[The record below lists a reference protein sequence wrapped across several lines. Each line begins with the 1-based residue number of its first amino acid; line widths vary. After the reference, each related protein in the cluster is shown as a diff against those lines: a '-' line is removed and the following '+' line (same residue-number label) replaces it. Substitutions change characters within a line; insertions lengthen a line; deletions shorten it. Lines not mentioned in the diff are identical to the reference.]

1 MATSKP
7 KISAKEKARSG
18 TASLSRRGFLKGL
31 TIGAGALAMAGG
43 ASTVGM
49 RWLSGATYRPRFLV
63 QQQFETL
70 QAACERILPTDTD
83 PGAQTMG
90 AAIYVDRLLAEDS
103 YTGDFRKYRSVL
115 TKGLDG
121 LEAAAKAKHGKAFAR
136 LDDHQQDALL
146 GEGADLQFL
155 ATLVNVTLDGAFYD
169 PFYGGNRD
177 GMGWRMVGFSTS
189 ASFRAKGLA
198 LPNGA
203 TAPL

>member
-7 KISAKEKARSG
+7 KISAKAKTRSG

-31 TIGAGALAMAGG
+31 GIGAGVLAVAGG
-43 ASTVGM
+43 AGTAGM
-49 RWLSGATYRPRFLV
+49 RWLAGTAYRPRFLV
-63 QQQFETL
+63 QQQFEAL
-70 QAACERILPTDTD
+70 EAACERILPADSD
-83 PGAQTMG
+83 PGAQAIW
-90 AAIYVDRLLAEDS
+90 AAIYIDRLLAEDS
-103 YTGDFRKYRSVL
+103 YTGDFRKYRSIL

-121 LEAAAKAKHGKAFAR
+121 LEAGSRAKHGKAFAR
-136 LDDHQQDALL
+136 LNERQQDALL
-146 GEGADLQFL
+146 GEGTDPQFL
-155 ATLVNVTLDGAFYD
+155 TALVDVTLDGVFYD

-203 TAPL
+203 AAPS